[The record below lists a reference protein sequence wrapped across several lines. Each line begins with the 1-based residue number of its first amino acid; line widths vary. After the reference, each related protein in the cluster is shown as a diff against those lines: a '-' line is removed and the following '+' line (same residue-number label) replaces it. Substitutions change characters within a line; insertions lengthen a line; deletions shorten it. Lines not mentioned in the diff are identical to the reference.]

1 MDPALI
7 MGALE
12 SEDDEDEEEEEAV
25 IHYSDDFK

>member
-12 SEDDEDEEEEEAV
+12 SEDDEDEDEEEAV
-25 IHYSDDFK
+25 IHYSPEFK

>member
-12 SEDDEDEEEEEAV
+12 SEDDEDDEEEEA
-25 IHYSDDFK
+25 ITHYSPEFK

>member
-12 SEDDEDEEEEEAV
+12 SEDDEEEEA
-25 IHYSDDFK
+25 ITYYSPEFK